1 MSNSNMFEY
10 FCMNCG
16 ALATKTPLK
25 NQKDWQILDV
35 KEFSHLGSWHC
46 TGGCKGKVK
55 VKRKAVK
62 QVISIAA

>member
-1 MSNSNMFEY
+1 MSNGNTFEY

-16 ALATKTPLK
+16 APATKTPLK
-25 NQKDWQILDV
+25 NQKDWQILEPSD
-35 KEFSHLGSWHC
+35 FGHLGAWHC

-62 QVISIAA
+62 QPIAVAA